1 MLFLKWKFLLLLLGC
16 HGFWQAVE
24 VYLIGRERFQ
34 AGVGSDG
41 VVELQVEA
49 DGRSGLVGRGVGV
62 QVDLLVLD
70 GLPDALHEDVVTPAH
85 SNMQLS
91 NK

>member
-1 MLFLKWKFLLLLLGC
+1 
-16 HGFWQAVE
+16 
-24 VYLIGRERFQ
+24 
-34 AGVGSDG
+34 
-41 VVELQVEA
+41 
-49 DGRSGLVGRGVGV
+49 VGRGVGV